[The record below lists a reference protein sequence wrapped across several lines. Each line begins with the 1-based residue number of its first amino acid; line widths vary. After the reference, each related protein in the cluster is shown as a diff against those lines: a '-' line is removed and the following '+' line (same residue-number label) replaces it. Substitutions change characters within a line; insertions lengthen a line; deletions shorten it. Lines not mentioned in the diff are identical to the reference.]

1 MTLDTTGQGDGTVGI
16 VRTGQLAQDRD
27 TRHSTDRTGTLDCGH
42 GTDRTGTLKSG
53 HGTDRTGTLK
63 SGHDTDKTGT
73 LKIGH
78 GTDRTGTLKSGHG
91 TDRTGLLE
99 SGHSTDRDIGHQ
111 KTRHG
116 TSEDTTQDTKGVLDR
131 TGSRDTEQ

>member
-16 VRTGQLAQDRD
+16 VQTGQLAQDRD

-53 HGTDRTGTLK
+53 H
-63 SGHDTDKTGT
+63 DTDKTGT
-73 LKIGH
+73 LKTGH

-91 TDRTGLLE
+91 TDRTGLLD
-99 SGHSTDRDIGHQ
+99 SGLVQTGTLDI
-111 KTRHG
+111 RR
-116 TSEDTTQDTKGVLDR
+116 QDTGHERGTGQDR
-131 TGSRDTEQ
+131 IQGH